1 MDVHHSSGGCHAPMA
16 GAMHQVSLTPQK
28 AELHVPTSVSSP
40 DSVSCWEF
48 ASDFLIILCL
58 LFEFF

>member
-40 DSVSCWEF
+40 DSVSC
-48 ASDFLIILCL
+48 
-58 LFEFF
+58 